1 MGTPEPADDTDSD
14 SDSARRRSPGASQMR
29 AAQLRARAI
38 RSGLVRVAFG
48 TVFLIGALAHAL
60 SPQRHDASSRLWMTG
75 LFLSSTLNVAFGLR
89 TISRA
94 RATIVRPGR
103 APSAPAGAVWIY
115 AAGAWAMLG
124 LAVLGLLLRR

>member
-1 MGTPEPADDTDSD
+1 MGTPDPADDADTDSD
-14 SDSARRRSPGASQMR
+14 SARRSPGASQVR

-48 TVFLIGALAHAL
+48 TVFLVGALAHAL

-103 APSAPAGAVWIY
+103 APSAPAGAMIWIY
-115 AAGAWAMLG
+115 AAGAWAVLG

>member
-14 SDSARRRSPGASQMR
+14 SATRPRAPGASQVR

-38 RSGLVRVAFG
+38 RAGLVRVAFG

-94 RATIVRPGR
+94 RATILRPGRR
-103 APSAPAGAVWIY
+103 APSARAGALWIY
-115 AAGAWAMLG
+115 AAGAWAVLG

>member
-1 MGTPEPADDTDSD
+1 MGTPEPADDMD
-14 SDSARRRSPGASQMR
+14 SDSATRRRSPGASQVR

-94 RATIVRPGR
+94 RATIVRPRR
-103 APSAPAGAVWIY
+103 APSAPAGAIWIY
-115 AAGAWAMLG
+115 AAGAWAVLG

>member
-1 MGTPEPADDTDSD
+1 MGTPDPADDTDTD
-14 SDSARRRSPGASQMR
+14 SDSARRSAGASQVR

-103 APSAPAGAVWIY
+103 APSAPAGAMWIY
-115 AAGAWAMLG
+115 AAGAWAVLG

>member
-1 MGTPEPADDTDSD
+1 MGTPDPADDTDTD
-14 SDSARRRSPGASQMR
+14 SDSARRSAGASQVR

-89 TISRA
+89 TSSRA

-103 APSAPAGAVWIY
+103 APSAPAGAMWIY
-115 AAGAWAMLG
+115 AAGAWAVLG